1 MVCLTPKCK
10 YPSQRRWSGLFSLSL
25 MCMFM
30 GTPDP
35 SDAANTYKC
44 ISPSGS
50 MVFTDSPAQ
59 LEHCTP
65 IGKDTKSYLTPTI
78 PQQPKRT
85 QNPTRYQS
93 PNPFHRQPIP
103 PSPIEEEDEEEDDDY
118 EDDQSKD
125 PKDTPES
132 YAIKLTKIG
141 GSFVAQVRL
150 NHNIDAHL
158 IVDTGA
164 TMTVISYPIATELGL
179 LSGSDNSINTVNT
192 AGGSVQVSMAQLEHM
207 QVGGAEAQDVA
218 VAIHDLPDGISGV
231 SGLLGMSFLSHF
243 LVTLDPGNALLFLQ
257 SKE

>member
-1 MVCLTPKCK
+1 MFLFTQKCP
-10 YPSQRRWSGLFSLSL
+10 YPSRPLGRSLFSLSL
-25 MCMFM
+25 MFMFM
-30 GTPDP
+30 GSPDP

-65 IGKDTKSYLTPTI
+65 IGKDTKSFLTPKM
-78 PQQPKRT
+78 PQQPKGT
-85 QNPTRYQS
+85 QNPIRYQS
-93 PNPFHRQPIP
+93 SDPFHRQSIP
-103 PSPIEEEDEEEDDDY
+103 PSPIEEEDEEDDLY
-118 EDDQSKD
+118 EDEQNKD

-164 TMTVISYPIATELGL
+164 TMTVISYPIAAELGL

-192 AGGSVQVSMAQLEHM
+192 AGGSIQVSMAHLDHM
-207 QVGGAEAQDVA
+207 QVGGAEAQHVA

-231 SGLLGMSFLSHF
+231 SGLLGMSFLSNF
-243 LVTLDPGNALLFLQ
+243 LVTLDPGNALLLLK